1 MTQPAFD
8 FGDEALDDP
17 ANPTFTVS
25 ELADAVN
32 GALRRGFSDGVWV
45 RGEIQGWN
53 ERGGHPVSTSK
64 ASQGTFAYTPP
75 IATGAS
81 SRRTSS
87 PRLASGGMASGTTFK
102 R

>member
-32 GALRRGFSDGVWV
+32 GTLRRTFSDGIWV
-45 RGEIQGWN
+45 RGEIQGWRPY
-53 ERGGHPVSTSK
+53 RGK
-64 ASQGTFAYTPP
+64 AL
-75 IATGAS
+75 TGS
-81 SRRTSS
+81 
-87 PRLASGGMASGTTFK
+87 
-102 R
+102 